1 MEERKETET
10 DEEKV
15 SGEKWKRKG
24 SVGRKKKKEEE
35 EGKREGEK
43 RNGQRVLQT
52 SQNKQMARTYACT
65 KVKWQIKTTPS
76 INRSDK
82 KPQP

>member
-15 SGEKWKRKG
+15 SGEKNGRGREVLGEKRFQ
-24 SVGRKKKKEEE
+24 EE
-35 EGKREGEK
+35 KREGEK

-52 SQNKQMARTYACT
+52 SQNKQMAQTYACT
-65 KVKWQIKTTPS
+65 EVKWQIK
-76 INRSDK
+76 RRHGQK
-82 KPQP
+82 KSQ